1 MIIIGTY
8 NPKRRLSTSYLAPS
22 ITAANSSNGYSPSDH
37 SLSTSCYATFGRS
50 KPKAYDHRTLSL
62 LDTGSIS
69 PSSLIS
75 KRYGPSTH
83 SSGDSHY
90 SSYYRPVH
98 DYGHFNNRLGFNY
111 SSDVIKMKTKSINLF
126 SDQASAHQ
134 FHKHLPA
141 MSESMEYFRK
151 TF

>member
-1 MIIIGTY
+1 MVGGNKFLKSFTFINNVDSIKFCIPRPLGTY

-22 ITAANSSNGYSPSDH
+22 IVAANSSNGYTPSDH

-62 LDTGSIS
+62 LDSGNIS

-75 KRYGPSTH
+75 KRYGPTTH

-90 SSYYRPVH
+90 TTSYYRPVH
-98 DYGHFNNRLGFNY
+98 DYGHFNSR
-111 SSDVIKMKTKSINLF
+111 
-126 SDQASAHQ
+126 
-134 FHKHLPA
+134 
-141 MSESMEYFRK
+141 
-151 TF
+151 